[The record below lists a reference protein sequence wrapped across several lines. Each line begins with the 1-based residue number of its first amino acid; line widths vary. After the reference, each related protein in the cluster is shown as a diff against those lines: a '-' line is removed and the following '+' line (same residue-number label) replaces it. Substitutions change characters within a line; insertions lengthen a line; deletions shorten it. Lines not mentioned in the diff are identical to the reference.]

1 MAKDGAKKSN
11 ENSEASESESQGVS
25 PNVDLTPNK
34 PPINLAGL
42 FGNIN
47 LKKDA
52 PKVNDI
58 GLEDEINKEVQK
70 LLMEKKNLMTLRRR
84 TRYKIYKRSKQI

>member
-58 GLEDEINKEVQK
+58 GLEDEVNEEVTETVSGREKPDDAAQK
-70 LLMEKKNLMTLRRR
+70 D
-84 TRYKIYKRSKQI
+84 KI